1 MLDVPHRSPGGL
13 SLGLLRVMLQAVDLF
28 FHEASICDWSRLDP

>member
-1 MLDVPHRSPGGL
+1 MLDVPHGSPDGP
-13 SLGLLRVMLQAVDLF
+13 LGLLHVMLQAVDLT